1 MRVWTVSSAAWVLA
15 ACAAVPSAAFA
26 VPPAQTA
33 DTAVIV
39 YPRDYFAPFNP
50 ADAYDMVR
58 RVPGFTVID
67 SDPDVRGFAGAV
79 GNVLFDGKPPSSK
92 QESIEEQLKRMPAA
106 SVERIELVRGAAA
119 GIDMSG
125 HPVVVNVVRRVTA
138 KTRGSATAGMV
149 TANDFV
155 AYPVA
160 SVEASR
166 SSGERRLQGSV
177 ALEAEV
183 DEDSGEG
190 DISVARPGGD
200 LIERSARSNWEVAH
214 SRSASAD
221 YATPLG
227 GGDFSLNVSY
237 RREVT
242 RVDTDTLPLESSDD
256 PQFVDERERLTSL
269 EAGARYARSL
279 GGGLRLDALAI
290 QRAGRLRSAES
301 ATEGEDDD
309 RFEEATNTSETIGR
323 LVLKREREA
332 LTLEASAEAAL
343 NRLKSHASL
352 TENGAIVSL
361 PGSEADVE
369 ERRGEAS
376 LGASWKPSKR
386 LVVESS
392 LRVESSTIES
402 HGPFGQRNSLL
413 FWKPRLAASYAIGKA
428 DQLRVHLQRD
438 VGQLDFADFVAS
450 ASLER
455 GDISAGAPSL
465 TPPQTWS
472 ASLAYEHHF
481 WADGAL
487 VVTLEHQRIDDV
499 IDHAVL
505 IVDGEPFDV
514 VGNIGRGTRDI
525 ATVELS
531 APLDRLGLEGVLLTS
546 TVTLLRTRATDPITG
561 KKRMIS
567 EDKPLEGE
575 IGLSQDLLGGALNW
589 GVEVELAE
597 RKREYRFDEVRSKHE
612 QFRLG
617 AHIEYRPSAA
627 WRIRLEG
634 SNLNGRAIVEERDE
648 YDGLRSS
655 VPLRDVERRTT
666 KTTPTVRFTVRRSF

>member
-1 MRVWTVSSAAWVLA
+1 MKVWTVGTAAWVIA
-15 ACAAVPSAAFA
+15 AFGISSTASAAQ
-26 VPPAQTA
+26 PSQTA
-33 DTAVIV
+33 DSAVIA
-39 YPRDYFAPFNP
+39 YSRDYFAPFNP

-58 RVPGFTVID
+58 RVPGFTIVD
-67 SDPDVRGFAGAV
+67 SDPDVRGFAGAL
-79 GNVLFDGKPPSSK
+79 GNVLFDGKAPPSK
-92 QESIEEQLKRMPAA
+92 QESIEEQLKRIAAA

-119 GIDMSG
+119 GIDLGG
-125 HPVVVNVVRRVTA
+125 HAVVVNVVRRATA
-138 KTRGSATAGMV
+138 MTRGSDTAGLV
-149 TANDFV
+149 GANDWAPFPV
-155 AYPVA
+155 AAFEVSRTSGQRRLQA
-160 SVEASR
+160 SVE
-166 SSGERRLQGSV
+166 
-177 ALEAEV
+177 LEAEV
-183 DEDSGEG
+183 DEDSG
-190 DISVARPGGD
+190 DGGIRVVGPD
-200 LIERSARSNWEVAH
+200 GNVLERSDRTNWEVAH
-214 SRSASAD
+214 SRAANAE

-227 GGDFSLNVSY
+227 GGDFALNASY
-237 RREVT
+237 RRETT
-242 RVDTDTLPLESSDD
+242 RVDTDTFPLESSDD
-256 PQFVDERERLTSL
+256 SQFVDERERLTSL
-269 EAGARYARSL
+269 EAGTRYARSL

-290 QRAGRLRSAES
+290 QRIGRLRSAES
-301 ATEGEDDD
+301 AIEGKDVE
-309 RFEEATNTSETIGR
+309 RFDEATNTSETIAR
-323 LVLKREREA
+323 LVVKREREA
-332 LTLEASAEAAL
+332 LTLEASAEGAL

-352 TENGAIVSL
+352 MENGAVVPL
-361 PGSEADVE
+361 PGSDADVQ

-376 LGASWKPSKR
+376 FGATWKPSKR

-402 HGPFGQRNSLL
+402 RGPFGQRNSFL
-413 FWKPRLAASYAIGKA
+413 FWKPRLAASYAIGKS
-428 DQLRVHLQRD
+428 DQLRAHLQRD

-481 WADGAL
+481 WGDGAL

-505 IVDGEPFDV
+505 IVDEEAFDV

-531 APLDRLGLEGVLLTS
+531 APLDKLGFKGMVLS
-546 TVTLLRTRATDPITG
+546 SAVTLLRSRVTDPVTG
-561 KKRMIS
+561 EKRGIS
-567 EDKPLEGE
+567 EDKPVEGE
-575 IGLSQDLLGGALNW
+575 IRLSQDLMGGALNW
-589 GVEVELAE
+589 GVEAELAE

-612 QFRLG
+612 QLRLG
-617 AHIEYRPSAA
+617 AHVEYRPSAA

-634 SNLNGRAIVEERDE
+634 SNLNGRAIVEDRHE

-666 KTTPTVRFTVRRSF
+666 RTTPTVRFTVRRSF